1 MLHPSHDT
9 ILLCSPLQHDSLA
22 SDGTLTERSP
32 GLGHQG
38 SFLNSEV
45 HLFNGSLHFSA
56 PHLLSDKMK
65 DTALS
70 FHILFEKTERLI
82 SYIWNGS

>member
-9 ILLCSPLQHDSLA
+9 TLLCSPLQHDSLA
-22 SDGTLTERSP
+22 SDGTLTGRSP

-38 SFLNSEV
+38 CFLNSELY
-45 HLFNGSLHFSA
+45 LFNGRLQLSA
-56 PHLLSDKMK
+56 PHFLSDKMK

-70 FHILFEKTERLI
+70 FHTLFVKV
-82 SYIWNGS
+82 N